1 MNARVPE
8 PVKIALVELQSKY
21 LLLDFLVKQDVK
33 KLSHEMEVSIKA
45 GDIVG
50 LIYDAF
56 LKQYKIPDGN
66 ENRNQQN
73 RKKKGT

>member
-33 KLSHEMEVSIKA
+33 SYLMRWK
-45 GDIVG
+45 
-50 LIYDAF
+50 F
-56 LKQYKIPDGN
+56 LLRLAILLV
-66 ENRNQQN
+66 
-73 RKKKGT
+73 